1 MCFLVSTC
9 LSFSVLSL
17 RVWEIRPLQEK
28 KASCFGISCL
38 IHMSWV
44 TSSIAELLLSVGP
57 VKNSTVYPTTWALV
71 SMFSPDTILI
81 ILILPENHWAHC
93 WTVDILHFSCEPGIS
108 PKYTWAYEQ
117 ILDHGLFFFLKK
129 RQTSPPNYTK
139 RNVICRCPPERHLHK
154 QEDVIL
160 PITVAHHCLCYDNSM
175 GTVWLSWGTNTGWLS
190 LGTMLRLGEQ
200 PILPPW
206 LH

>member
-44 TSSIAELLLSVGP
+44 TSSIAELLLSE
-57 VKNSTVYPTTWALV
+57 NSTVYPTTWALV

-93 WTVDILHFSCEPGIS
+93 WTDDILHFSCEPGIS

-129 RQTSPPNYTK
+129 ANKSTK
-139 RNVICRCPPERHLHK
+139 LHQK
-154 QEDVIL
+154 K
-160 PITVAHHCLCYDNSM
+160 CYLSM
-175 GTVWLSWGTNTGWLS
+175 PSRTTPS
-190 LGTMLRLGEQ
+190 
-200 PILPPW
+200 
-206 LH
+206 